1 MIHLYPSIVQLLAYL
16 VSFRLECDNL
26 CKVKSGSGQA
36 VALRDYEYFFSLLN
50 GVLVIKAQDCSDVIV
65 S

>member
-1 MIHLYPSIVQLLAYL
+1 MSIVQLLANL

-36 VALRDYEYFFSLLN
+36 ADTAGGNSLFL
-50 GVLVIKAQDCSDVIV
+50 KH
-65 S
+65 